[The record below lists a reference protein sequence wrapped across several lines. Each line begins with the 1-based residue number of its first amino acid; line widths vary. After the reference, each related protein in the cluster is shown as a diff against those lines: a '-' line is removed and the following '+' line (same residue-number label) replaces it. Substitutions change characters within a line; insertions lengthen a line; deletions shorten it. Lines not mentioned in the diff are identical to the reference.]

1 MHLLNLLAFI
11 NLRSRRIVSN
21 SLRIIY
27 FDMSLTVLNFSI
39 EASLSKLLVIHNS
52 MNESLQTFFNF
63 LERLQKILTILTI
76 EMEKNTIVSMT
87 LIFIS

>member
-1 MHLLNLLAFI
+1 
-11 NLRSRRIVSN
+11 
-21 SLRIIY
+21 
-27 FDMSLTVLNFSI
+27 MSLTVLNFSI
-39 EASLSKLLVIHNS
+39 EASKLLVIHNS